1 MRSAASFAARGW
13 ELERPIDNR
22 PAGCQPGCQPAPQ
35 ESSGLERYLEYG
47 AVTTRKAAL
56 VGCAIKQSAGW
67 AHDHTIGAAAVVA
80 GKDGHG
86 VQGQGRAR
94 GRRRPQHVDH
104 AATRIRFRETGE
116 TG

>member
-1 MRSAASFAARGW
+1 MRNAESFRARGW

-22 PAGCQPGCQPAPQ
+22 PAGCQPAPQ

-47 AVTTRKAAL
+47 AVATRKAAL

-86 VQGQGRAR
+86 VQGPGRAR
-94 GRRRPQHVDH
+94 GRRRPQHVD
-104 AATRIRFRETGE
+104 
-116 TG
+116 